1 MVDGRRVA
9 AGPSCWMSAGW
20 LVRSGSAGC
29 GALWPAAAMRYHL
42 RMTCAVG
49 ACICRHDGC
58 VAPGRYIL

>member
-1 MVDGRRVA
+1 
-9 AGPSCWMSAGW
+9 MSAGW
-20 LVRSGSAGC
+20 PVRSGSAGC